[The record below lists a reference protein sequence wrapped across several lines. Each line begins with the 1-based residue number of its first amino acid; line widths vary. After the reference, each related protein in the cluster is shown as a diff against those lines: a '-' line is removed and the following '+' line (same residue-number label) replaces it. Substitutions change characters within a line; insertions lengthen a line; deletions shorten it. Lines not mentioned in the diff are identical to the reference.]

1 MPVAVSTGGTAQW
14 AKYQQQKVHKHSA
27 VAVKNQQ
34 LVGAA
39 QQSKLAALV
48 KKTSLFYGELANH

>member
-1 MPVAVSTGGTAQW
+1 MPSALAVLLNGPNINN
-14 AKYQQQKVHKHSA
+14 KKVHKHSA

-39 QQSKLAALV
+39 QQSKLAALA

>member
-14 AKYQQQKVHKHSA
+14 PNINNKKVHKHSA